1 MVMKENKSKALKQFG
16 IVFLAIIVIN
26 LISNFFFKR
35 FDLTQDQR
43 YTLSETTLNIIKTVD
58 SPLYIDVYLEGN
70 FPAEF
75 KRLQNETKQL
85 LEEFSA
91 YNSNIV
97 FQFKNPIEKE
107 EMRVEVMKQFY
118 ERGMQPLSIT
128 VEDKGKQ
135 SQEVVFPWAQATY
148 GDKFTKV
155 SLLKNLMGAST
166 EEKVISSVQHLEFGF
181 AEAINKISK
190 EKQKK
195 IAVIKGNGEF
205 HDIFIA
211 DFVKSVRE
219 SYYIGTFTLDSVTTQ
234 PTQSLEALKK
244 YDLAI
249 IAKPTEAF
257 SESEKQV
264 LDQFIMNGGKTI
276 WLVDA
281 VSADMDSLVGNQN
294 GTILAAQRELNLTDM
309 FFKYGIRMNPL
320 LVKDEYATPLML
332 LTGREGSETQK
343 QQYTWKFA
351 PFIYPTST
359 NPIVKNMEGIKFEF
373 ASPIEILKN
382 DIKKT
387 VLLSSSEYSKT
398 VGTPSP
404 ISLEMVTEETT
415 PEEYEGKGL
424 LPVAVL
430 MEGKFKSMY
439 QNRVLPFKD
448 NSFQATGKD
457 NKMIVISDG
466 DIIKNQLDKGVPL
479 ELGFDKWTNQLYGNK
494 EFLMNCVNYLLD
506 DNGLINIRS
515 KDVDLPLLNK
525 EEVYKNY
532 TMAQMVT
539 VGFPIVILA
548 IFGFLFTFLRKRKYS
563 R

>member
-1 MVMKENKSKALKQFG
+1 
-16 IVFLAIIVIN
+16 
-26 LISNFFFKR
+26 
-35 FDLTQDQR
+35 
-43 YTLSETTLNIIKTVD
+43 
-58 SPLYIDVYLEGN
+58 LEGN
-70 FPAEF
+70 FPPEF

-85 LEEFSA
+85 LEEFTA
-91 YNSNIV
+91 YNSNII
-97 FQFKNPIEKE
+97 FNFKNPIEKE
-107 EMRVEVMKQFY
+107 ETRVEKMKEFY
-118 ERGMQPLSIT
+118 AKGMQPLSIT

-155 SLLKNLMGAST
+155 ALLKNLMGAST
-166 EEKVISSVQHLEFGF
+166 EQKVISSVQHLEFGF

-195 IAVIKGNGEF
+195 IAVIKGNGELIEPF
-205 HDIFIA
+205 MA
-211 DFVKSVRE
+211 DFLKTVKE
-219 SYYIGTFTLDSVTTQ
+219 SYYIGPFTLDSVAKQ
-234 PTQSLEALKK
+234 PTQTLEALKK
-244 YDLAI
+244 YDLAV

-257 SESEKQV
+257 TEEEKQV
-264 LDQFIMNGGKTI
+264 LDQFIMNGGKTL

-281 VSADMDSLVGNQN
+281 VSADMDSLYNET

-309 FFKYGIRMNPL
+309 FFKYGIRINPL
-320 LVKDEYATPLML
+320 LVKDEYATPIKLA
-332 LTGREGSETQK
+332 TGNQGSETQM
-343 QQYTWKFA
+343 QEYTWKFS
-351 PFIYPTST
+351 PFVYPTST
-359 NPIVKNMEGIKFEF
+359 HPIVKNMEGIKFEF

-404 ISLEMVTEETT
+404 LSLEMVTEETT

-448 NSFQATGKD
+448 NSFQAIGKE

-466 DIIKNQLDKGVPL
+466 DVIKNQLDKGVPL

-539 VGFPIVILA
+539 VGLPIVILA

>member
-1 MVMKENKSKALKQFG
+1 MVMKENKSKALKQLG

-35 FDLTQDQR
+35 FDLTQDKR
-43 YTLSETTLNIIKTVD
+43 YTLSETTLNIIESVD
-58 SPLYIDVYLEGN
+58 SPLYIEVYLEGN
-70 FPAEF
+70 FPPEF

-85 LEEFSA
+85 LEEFTA
-91 YNSNIV
+91 YNSNII
-97 FQFKNPIEKE
+97 FNFKNPIEKE
-107 EMRVEVMKQFY
+107 ETRVEKMKEFY
-118 ERGMQPLSIT
+118 AKGMQPLSIT

-155 SLLKNLMGAST
+155 ALLKNLMGAST
-166 EEKVISSVQHLEFGF
+166 EQKVISSVQHLEFGF

-195 IAVIKGNGEF
+195 IAVIKGNGELIEPF
-205 HDIFIA
+205 MA
-211 DFVKSVRE
+211 DFLRTVKE
-219 SYYIGTFTLDSVTTQ
+219 SYYIGPFTLDSVAKQ
-234 PTQSLEALKK
+234 PTQTLEALKK
-244 YDLAI
+244 YDLAV

-257 SESEKQV
+257 TEEEKQV
-264 LDQFIMNGGKTI
+264 LDQFIMNGGKTL

-281 VSADMDSLVGNQN
+281 VSADMDSLYNET

-309 FFKYGIRMNPL
+309 FFKYGIRINPL
-320 LVKDEYATPLML
+320 LVKDEYATPIKLAS
-332 LTGREGSETQK
+332 GNQGSETQM
-343 QQYTWKFA
+343 QEYSWKFA

-404 ISLEMVTEETT
+404 ISLDMVTEETT

-448 NSFQATGKD
+448 NSFQAIGKE

-466 DIIKNQLDKGVPL
+466 DVIKNQLDKGVPL

-539 VGFPIVILA
+539 VGLPIVILA

>member
-1 MVMKENKSKALKQFG
+1 
-16 IVFLAIIVIN
+16 
-26 LISNFFFKR
+26 
-35 FDLTQDQR
+35 
-43 YTLSETTLNIIKTVD
+43 
-58 SPLYIDVYLEGN
+58 
-70 FPAEF
+70 
-75 KRLQNETKQL
+75 
-85 LEEFSA
+85 
-91 YNSNIV
+91 
-97 FQFKNPIEKE
+97 
-107 EMRVEVMKQFY
+107 
-118 ERGMQPLSIT
+118 
-128 VEDKGKQ
+128 
-135 SQEVVFPWAQATY
+135 
-148 GDKFTKV
+148 
-155 SLLKNLMGAST
+155 
-166 EEKVISSVQHLEFGF
+166 
-181 AEAINKISK
+181 
-190 EKQKK
+190 
-195 IAVIKGNGEF
+195 
-205 HDIFIA
+205 
-211 DFVKSVRE
+211 
-219 SYYIGTFTLDSVTTQ
+219 
-234 PTQSLEALKK
+234 
-244 YDLAI
+244 
-249 IAKPTEAF
+249 
-257 SESEKQV
+257 
-264 LDQFIMNGGKTI
+264 MNGGKTL
-276 WLVDA
+276 WLVDV
-281 VSADMDSLVGNQN
+281 VSADMDSLYNET
-294 GTILAAQRELNLTDM
+294 GTILASQRELNLTDM

-320 LVKDEYATPLML
+320 LIKDEYATPIKLAS
-332 LTGREGSETQK
+332 GNQGSETQM
-343 QQYTWKFA
+343 QEYTWKFA

-398 VGTPSP
+398 IGTPSP
-404 ISLEMVTEETT
+404 ISLDMVTEETT

-532 TMAQMVT
+532 TMAQMIT
-539 VGFPIVILA
+539 VGLPIVILA

-563 R
+563 H

>member
-1 MVMKENKSKALKQFG
+1 MVMKNNKQLALKQLG
-16 IVFLAIIVIN
+16 IVFLAIVALN
-26 LISNFFFKR
+26 FLSNFFFKR
-35 FDLTQDQR
+35 FDLTQDKR

-70 FPAEF
+70 FPPEF
-75 KRLQNETKQL
+75 TRLQNETKQL

-91 YNSNIV
+91 YNTNII

-118 ERGMQPLSIT
+118 QRGMQPLNIT

-181 AEAINKISK
+181 AEAITKITK

-195 IAVIKGNGEF
+195 IAVIKGNGEMQ
-205 HDIFIA
+205 DPFIA

-219 SYYIGTFTLDSVTTQ
+219 SYYIGTFTLDSVGKQ
-234 PTQSLEALKK
+234 PNQTLEALKK
-244 YDLAI
+244 YDLAV

-257 SESEKQV
+257 SEEEKLV
-264 LDQFIMNGGKTI
+264 LDQYIMNGGKTI
-276 WLVDA
+276 WMVDA
-281 VSADMDSLVGNQN
+281 VAADMDSLYNET
-294 GTILAAQRELNLTDM
+294 GTILAVNRELNLTDM
-309 FFKYGIRMNPL
+309 FFKYGIRINPL
-320 LVKDEYATPLML
+320 LVKDEYATPIKMAS
-332 LTGREGSETQK
+332 GNQGSETQFQEYK
-343 QQYTWKFA
+343 WRFSPFA
-351 PFIYPTST
+351 YPTSVH
-359 NPIVKNMEGIKFEF
+359 PIVKNMEGIKFEF
-373 ASPIEILKN
+373 ASPIELLKN

-398 VGTPSP
+398 VGTPTP
-404 ISLEMVTEETT
+404 ISLDIVTEQTT
-415 PEEYEGKGL
+415 PEEYQGKGL
-424 LPVAVL
+424 LPMAVL
-430 MEGKFKSMY
+430 LEGKFKSAY
-439 QNRVLPFKD
+439 QNRVLPFADK
-448 NSFQATGKD
+448 SFQAEGKE

-466 DIIKNQLDKGVPL
+466 DVIKNQLDKGMPL
-479 ELGFDKWTNQLYGNK
+479 ELGFDKFTNQLYGNK
-494 EFLMNCVNYLLD
+494 DFLLNCVNYLLD

-515 KDVDLPLLNK
+515 KDVNLPLLNK

-532 TMAQMVT
+532 TMAQLVT
-539 VGFPIVILA
+539 VGLPLVILA
-548 IFGFLFTFLRKRKYS
+548 LFGFLFTFLRKRKYS
-563 R
+563 K